1 MPDIYDKQ
9 KRSQMMSKIK
19 SKDTKPE
26 LYIRKKLFSL
36 GFRYRLQKK
45 INGTKPDIVLK
56 KYKLCIF
63 INGCFWHQHSNCKFS
78 YIPKTNKLFWEK
90 KFQNNKNR
98 DKKNYN
104 ILRNTGWRILVI
116 WECYIRKNMIKN
128 TDFIELI
135 KGDIKFKE
143 I

>member
-1 MPDIYDKQ
+1 
-9 KRSQMMSKIK
+9 MSKIK

-63 INGCFWHQHSNCKFS
+63 INGCFWHQHSNCKLS
-78 YIPKTNKLFWEK
+78 YIPKTNKLFWKK

-116 WECYIRKNMIKN
+116 WECYIRKNIIKN

>member
-1 MPDIYDKQ
+1 MVDIFDKT
-9 KRSQMMSKIK
+9 KRSQIMSKIK

-63 INGCFWHQHSNCKFS
+63 INGCFWHQHSNCKLS
-78 YIPKTNKLFWEK
+78 YIPKTNKLFWKK

-104 ILRNTGWRILVI
+104 IVRNTGWRILVI
-116 WECYIRKNMIKN
+116 WECYIRKNIIKN
-128 TDFIELI
+128 IDFIELI

>member
-63 INGCFWHQHSNCKFS
+63 INGCFWHQHSNCKLS
-78 YIPKTNKLFWEK
+78 YIPKTNKLFWKK

-116 WECYIRKNMIKN
+116 WECYIRKNIIKN

>member
-1 MPDIYDKQ
+1 MVDIFDKT
-9 KRSQMMSKIK
+9 KRSQIMSKIK

-36 GFRYRLQKK
+36 GFRYKLQKK

-63 INGCFWHQHSNCKFS
+63 INGCFWHQHSNCKLS
-78 YIPKTNKLFWEK
+78 YIPKTNKLFWKK

-116 WECYIRKNMIKN
+116 WE
-128 TDFIELI
+128 
-135 KGDIKFKE
+135 
-143 I
+143 